1 MTNAEVSENY
11 ISFNDEQAEEE
22 LTVQHFILN
31 ITVCLWVV
39 AVIVVFFVMF
49 L

>member
-1 MTNAEVSENY
+1 MTNQNY

-22 LTVQHFILN
+22 LTVPHFILN

-39 AVIVVFFVMF
+39 GIIVVFFVMF